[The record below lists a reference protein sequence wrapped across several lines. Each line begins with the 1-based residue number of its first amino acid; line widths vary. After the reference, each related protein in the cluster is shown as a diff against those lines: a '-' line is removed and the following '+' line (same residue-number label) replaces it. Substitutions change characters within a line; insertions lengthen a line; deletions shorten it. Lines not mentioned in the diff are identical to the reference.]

1 MKTQLLSGSET
12 DLQRAAAIIQKGGL
26 VAFPTETVYGLAAD
40 ATNEQAVRAIYRV
53 KGRDAGNPLI
63 IHIASWNDATRY
75 GVINEQQKLA
85 LRHFWVKEPSSVTFI
100 VPFQSGVCSVA
111 LAGQKT
117 IGLRVPHHACARA
130 LIDKAGV
137 PLAAPSA
144 NISGRLSAT
153 SAFAVQQ
160 QLNGDINAIIC
171 DDAPLTHLT
180 QWGIES
186 TVCSLCDDVPLRLR
200 MGAVNDD
207 QLRAYFGAIRCYE
220 EQPMSPHASPGLLG
234 RHYSPSS
241 SLRLN
246 APSCLPHEA
255 GLSFGSSIM
264 LGGRCEMN
272 LSTQADLGEAA
283 RNLYE
288 MLRILDEHGHIAVA
302 PIPNEGWG
310 RVINDRLRRAVQE

>member
-1 MKTQLLSGSET
+1 MKTQLLSGSEE

-53 KGRDAGNPLI
+53 KGRDARNPLI
-63 IHIASWNDATRY
+63 IHIASWHDATRY
-75 GVINEQQKLA
+75 GIINERRKLA
-85 LRHFWVKEPSSVTFI
+85 LEHFWAKEPSSVTFI
-100 VPFQSGVCSVA
+100 VPLRHGVCSVA
-111 LAGQKT
+111 VAEQKT

-130 LIDKAGV
+130 LIEKAGV

-153 SAFAVQQ
+153 SASAVLQ
-160 QLNGDINAIIC
+160 QLDGRIDAIID
-171 DDAPLTHLT
+171 DDAHLT
-180 QWGIES
+180 KWGIES

-207 QLRAYFGAIRCYE
+207 QLRAYFGTIRCYE
-220 EQPMSPHASPGLLG
+220 KQRTQPHASPGLLG
-234 RHYSPSS
+234 HHYAPSS

-246 APSCLPHEA
+246 ASSCLPHEA

-264 LGGRCEMN
+264 RGGRCEMN